1 MDNRATSAKVARFDG
16 MSALSETLGDWA
28 VGPRPLFRQL
38 ARAIASA
45 VERGTLARGTRLPSE
60 RTLAR
65 ALIISRGT
73 AVAAYD
79 LLVADGLVER
89 RASSGTY
96 VLGAGAL
103 GLPAGREGSA
113 LVHRLVDRSAADS
126 SVIDLSISVL
136 HDAGGLPDA
145 LVSTADLLTVRP
157 ETGYSPWGLPGL
169 RSAIAGH
176 VTGWG
181 LPTTA
186 NEVVITTGAQ
196 QAISAAAACWVRPG
210 DAVVV
215 DDPTYPGAVSAF
227 VQAGAHLVGLPVDR
241 HGIRPAD
248 LRTALASR
256 PALVYLQSTLHSP
269 TGVVLAEGR
278 REELAAIVTASR
290 VPLVEDL
297 ALADLAWERRPPPIA
312 AFCPDASVV
321 VVGSLSKLFWGGLR
335 VGWAR
340 ANEAIALRFARVKA
354 THDLGSSAVGQLL
367 AERLLRSDDLES
379 FAVRRRLLM
388 RHRYGILAGA
398 LRAQLP
404 DWTWPEPS
412 GGLSVWVRL
421 PAMAGETFAQIAV
434 RHGVAVATSRALSA
448 SGNHD
453 DCIRISFSGPPDVL
467 LEGVDRL
474 AAAWRA
480 ASPGR

>member
-1 MDNRATSAKVARFDG
+1 M
-16 MSALSETLGDWA
+16 
-28 VGPRPLFRQL
+28 
-38 ARAIASA
+38 
-45 VERGTLARGTRLPSE
+45 ARGTRLPSE
-60 RTLAR
+60 RTLAA
-65 ALIISRGT
+65 ALIVSRGT

-89 RASSGTY
+89 RRGSGTY

-103 GLPAGREGSA
+103 GLPAGPGGLGSGTPA
-113 LVHRLVDRSAADS
+113 GGPQRRRFVGDRPVDLGAARRRRPARHPGVHRRPADAS
-126 SVIDLSISVL
+126 GPRP
-136 HDAGGLPDA
+136 ATARGGCPA
-145 LVSTADLLTVRP
+145 LRA
-157 ETGYSPWGLPGL
+157 
-169 RSAIAGH
+169 AIADH

-241 HGIRPAD
+241 HGIRPDD

-354 THDLGSSAVGQLL
+354 THDLGSSVVSQLL
-367 AERLLRSDDLES
+367 AERLLRSDDLEN
-379 FAVRRRLLM
+379 FAVRRRLLL
-388 RHRYGILAGA
+388 RRRYEILAGA

-421 PAMAGETFAQIAV
+421 PAMAGETFAQVAL
-434 RHGVAVATSRALSA
+434 RHGVAVATCPSPVGL
-448 SGNHD
+448 G
-453 DCIRISFSGPPDVL
+453 
-467 LEGVDRL
+467 
-474 AAAWRA
+474 W
-480 ASPGR
+480 SPGPHPDLLQRTARCPRGGGESAGGGVASRVADRPKSPMSRLP